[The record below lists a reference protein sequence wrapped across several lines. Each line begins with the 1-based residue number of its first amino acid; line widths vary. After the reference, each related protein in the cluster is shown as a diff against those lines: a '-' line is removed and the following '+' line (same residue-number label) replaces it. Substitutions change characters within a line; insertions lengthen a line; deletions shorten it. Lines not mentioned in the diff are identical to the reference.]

1 MHTLRNITERVVLLS
16 AGPGDASGWP
26 KGFKPKGKVHV
37 PGQSALVMPGDL
49 AGFAPVDGPGN
60 VEACLPEIT
69 VSEARSA
76 HALLL
81 GSPSFVLPLEKPS
94 TDELV
99 GLGCD
104 PAKFRSERARAF
116 CLSVCVKL
124 PSGSLIF
131 GAARVV
137 ALENGIRMGSTL
149 LLQSDDQWS
158 RTLDEVED
166 RIISYLPFVAD
177 GVHPKPEPNGKPW
190 KKVVALLGA
199 PHGEESAPSTWKS
212 QLMLTAGL
220 REIDLDIRVSPESA
234 RSIIIADLR
243 SNPPSALLVWAD
255 WVAHPQVFIQPFVA
269 ARPGA
274 KADILG
280 SSDRSLTFEENVS
293 ELAMHLREVSP
304 ILEGEP
310 ENSEDARSWSEAAEQ
325 ILALSGPHFLL
336 TQRAVRMLVDNPY
349 PKPGRML
356 SHVESLAR
364 VAMEYHQMR
373 GDLGGRLSEYAMEN
387 EGIEVALTDST
398 INPPAVES
406 ITVNGQPVYAIP
418 HVKVDDFKSS
428 VECGRIYFALDREK
442 FRFIVDHIGL
452 HDYG

>member
-1 MHTLRNITERVVLLS
+1 MHTLRNITEQIALLPASS
-16 AGPGDASGWP
+16 AEATGWP
-26 KGFKPKGKVHV
+26 KSFRPKGKIYV
-37 PGQSALVMPGDL
+37 PGESALVMPGDL
-49 AGFAPVDGPGN
+49 AGLARVDGPGN
-60 VEACLPEIT
+60 VDACLPDIT
-69 VSEARSA
+69 AAEARTA
-76 HALLL
+76 RALLL
-81 GSPSFVLPLEKPS
+81 GSPSFVLPLERPS

-99 GLGCD
+99 ELGCD
-104 PAKFRSERARAF
+104 PAKFRSERARAL

-124 PSGSLIF
+124 PSGVLLF

-149 LLQSDDQWS
+149 LLQNEDQWS

-166 RIISYLPFVAD
+166 RIISYLPRVAA
-177 GVHPKPEPNGKPW
+177 GVHPRPEPNGKPW

-199 PHGEESAPSTWKS
+199 PHGEESVPPTWKN
-212 QLMLTAGL
+212 QLKLTAGL

-234 RSIIIADLR
+234 RSVVIADLR

-280 SSDRSLTFEENVS
+280 SPDKSLTFEENVA

-304 ILEGEP
+304 ILEEGSSE
-310 ENSEDARSWSEAAEQ
+310 SEDRKSWSEVAER
-325 ILALSGPHFLL
+325 ILALAGPHFLL
-336 TQRAVRMLVDNPY
+336 TQRAIKMLADNPY
-349 PKPGRML
+349 PKPSRML
-356 SHVESLAR
+356 NHVESLAR
-364 VAMEYHQMR
+364 IAMDYHQMR
-373 GDLGGRLSEYAMEN
+373 GDLGGRLSEYAMDK
-387 EGIEVALTDST
+387 EGIEIALTDST
-398 INPPAVES
+398 INPPVIES
-406 ITVNGQPVYAIP
+406 VTVYGESVQAIP
-418 HVKVDDFKSS
+418 HVKVDDFKASI
-428 VECGRIYFALDREK
+428 ECGRIYFALDRER